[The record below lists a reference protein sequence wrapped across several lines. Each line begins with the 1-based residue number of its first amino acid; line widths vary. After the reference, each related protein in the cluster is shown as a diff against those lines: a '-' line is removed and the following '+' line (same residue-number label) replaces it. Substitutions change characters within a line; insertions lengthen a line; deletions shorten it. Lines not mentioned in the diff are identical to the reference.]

1 MPASYNDDRWG
12 GMFFDTNLPQLVK
25 NNLLDFKSLD
35 KDVEFVSNEGME
47 KYLTSDAA
55 VIYLPFCSTAF
66 KGIYH
71 CKDSLFEW
79 FTVSF
84 EVDTKKNILITAT
97 HRIPEQKMKEDLGK
111 ELYQEDK
118 YSALS
123 REMLRG
129 TMESGPALK
138 GALRIFDS
146 IRNVDDV
153 RMIKLTALRKH
164 HPHFDQRRQWPCAL
178 GVSRG
183 GYVGLSRDV
192 I

>member
-12 GMFFDTNLPQLVK
+12 GKFFDVNLPQLVK

-35 KDVEFVSNEGME
+35 KDVELVSDEGVE
-47 KYLTSDAA
+47 EYLTSDAA
-55 VIYLPFCSTAF
+55 AIYLPFCATTF
-66 KGIYH
+66 KGIYY
-71 CKDSLFEW
+71 CRKTLFEW

-84 EVDTKKNILITAT
+84 ETDRKKNILMAAT
-97 HRIPEQKMKEDLGK
+97 HRIPELRMGDLGK
-111 ELYQEDK
+111 DLHQEDR
-118 YSALS
+118 YSVLS
-123 REMLRG
+123 RQMLKG
-129 TMESGPALK
+129 IMENGPALD

-146 IRNVDDV
+146 IRDVGDV

-164 HPHFDQRRQWPCAL
+164 HPHFDQRRYWPCAL

-183 GYVGLSRDV
+183 GYVGLSIDV